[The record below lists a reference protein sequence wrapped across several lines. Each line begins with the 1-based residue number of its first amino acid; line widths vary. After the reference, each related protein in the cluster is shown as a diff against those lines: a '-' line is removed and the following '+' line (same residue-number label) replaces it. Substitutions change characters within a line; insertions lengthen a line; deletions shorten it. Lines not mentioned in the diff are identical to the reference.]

1 MTEDS
6 KTQSWWQTLPGILTA
21 TAGIITAIAG
31 LVIALYQ
38 AGFFQPNGQGPVPI
52 SSVPLTTTMST
63 PHGETTDT
71 QSASRTSPSSTP
83 QLSSKAVNLLASDN
97 GGHLIVASGDVWI
110 GTIDGKEGFNQI
122 DYGLGS
128 HAEAVYAFKDE
139 KPATIEMFTMLIPGT
154 ADNIVKEFELFIGND
169 SPTGPFESL
178 GKFRTQNIKLFKTP
192 YQEFK
197 FPAIKAKYLKIKL
210 LSTYGGDSPNL
221 DHPNVPEVQ
230 LFGRVEKK

>member
-63 PHGETTDT
+63 PHGEATDT
-71 QSASRTSPSSTP
+71 QSASRTSPSPTP
-83 QLSSKAVNLLASDN
+83 QLSSKADNLLASDN

-110 GTIDGKEGFNQI
+110 GTIDGKEEFNQI
-122 DYGLGS
+122 HNGLAS

-154 ADNIVKEFELFIGND
+154 GDNIVKEFELFIGND

-210 LSTYGGDSPNL
+210 LSTYGWP
-221 DHPNVPEVQ
+221 HPDVPEVQ
-230 LFGRVEKK
+230 LFGSVEKK

>member
-1 MTEDS
+1 MSPASFYRSDQDAPLQQGDVVLAPVGWLTEPD
-6 KTQSWWQTLPGILTA
+6 A
-21 TAGIITAIAG
+21 
-31 LVIALYQ
+31 
-38 AGFFQPNGQGPVPI
+38 PVPPRWRGLDQDRHRFPFGNEPELGAI
-52 SSVPLTTTMST
+52 DSLAGYSPTIVVTHDSSSQ
-63 PHGETTDT
+63 GRI
-71 QSASRTSPSSTP
+71 ACTS
-83 QLSSKAVNLLASDN
+83 
-97 GGHLIVASGDVWI
+97 
-110 GTIDGKEGFNQI
+110 
-122 DYGLGS
+122 
-128 HAEAVYAFKDE
+128 
-139 KPATIEMFTMLIPGT
+139 KPTFPAMVIT
-154 ADNIVKEFELFIGND
+154 D